1 MNFIPGGMYKNAE
14 RLILFIYHAFYLKK
28 TICSF
33 VGNINILFYFC
44 SKYPND
50 FMKFLMPITGNEKVN
65 DYSTDFQ
72 CKENRC

>member
-1 MNFIPGGMYKNAE
+1 MNFILGGVYKNSE
-14 RLILFIYHAFYLKK
+14 RLILFILHVFYLEK
-28 TICSF
+28 TILF
-33 VGNINILFYFC
+33 FFGNIYILFYFC
-44 SKYPND
+44 SKYPDD